1 MGVVVEVR
9 SVSKVYAS
17 ERGPVNALQKFSMTV
32 EEGDFVAI
40 VGPSGCGKT
49 TLLWGLTGLHP
60 FTGGEALML
69 GTPMQ
74 RPRKDIGI
82 IFQQANLLPWR
93 TLLQN
98 IMFPLEIM
106 RENLANYRERVKE
119 LIASVQL
126 DGFENHFPREL
137 SGGMQ
142 QRASIV
148 RALSFDPKILLMD
161 EPFGALDAYTRDE
174 MDTLI
179 LSIWKQTRKTIA
191 FVTHRIEE
199 AVYLANTV
207 YVMTPRPGT
216 NSAVFQIDLPRPRP
230 EGITMDRKYFEIV
243 AEIKRKI
250 VSDVE
255 EQKRQGLYS
264 EPGLQHRDLRKY
276 RHGSIRQG
284 AGGEGPRV
292 RGPRRA
298 GQPRGAGHLGHRD
311 GGADPRLEAG
321 GWASWRWRCWS
332 SGAGSWSC
340 A

>member
-1 MGVVVEVR
+1 MGVIVDVQG
-9 SVSKVYAS
+9 VSKIYAS
-17 ERGPVNALQKFSMTV
+17 ERGPVNALQNFSMTV

-60 FTGGEALML
+60 FTSGQALML
-69 GTPMQ
+69 GIPMEK
-74 RPRKDIGI
+74 PRKEVGI

-93 TLLQN
+93 NLLQN
-98 IMFPLEIM
+98 ILFPLEIM
-106 RENLANYRERVKE
+106 KEDLSLYRERVRD
-119 LIASVQL
+119 LIASVEL

-179 LSIWKQTRKTIA
+179 LGIWKNTRKTIV

-216 NSAVFQIDLPRPRP
+216 NSTVFHIDLPRPRP
-230 EGITMDRKYFEIV
+230 EGITMDRRYFEIV

-250 VSDVE
+250 VTDVE
-255 EQKRQGLYS
+255 EQKRQGKYASQAYS
-264 EPGLQHRDLRKY
+264 T
-276 RHGSIRQG
+276 
-284 AGGEGPRV
+284 V
-292 RGPRRA
+292 T
-298 GQPRGAGHLGHRD
+298 
-311 GGADPRLEAG
+311 
-321 GWASWRWRCWS
+321 
-332 SGAGSWSC
+332 
-340 A
+340 

>member
-1 MGVVVEVR
+1 MPVIVDVQG
-9 SVSKVYAS
+9 VSKVYAS
-17 ERGPVNALQKFSMTV
+17 ERGPVNALSNFSMTV

-60 FTGGEALML
+60 FTSGQALML
-69 GTPMQ
+69 GERMEK
-74 RPRKDIGI
+74 PRRDVGI

-93 TLLQN
+93 NLLQN
-98 IMFPLEIM
+98 ILFPLEIM
-106 RENLANYRERVKE
+106 KENVSAHRERVRE

-126 DGFENHFPREL
+126 DGFENHYPREL

-179 LSIWKQTRKTIA
+179 LGIWKETRKTIA

-216 NSAVFQIDLPRPRP
+216 NSTVFHVDLPRPRP

-250 VSDVE
+250 VADVE
-255 EQKRQGLYS
+255 QQKREGKYS
-264 EPGLQHRDLRKY
+264 SQAY
-276 RHGSIRQG
+276 ST
-284 AGGEGPRV
+284 V
-292 RGPRRA
+292 
-298 GQPRGAGHLGHRD
+298 
-311 GGADPRLEAG
+311 
-321 GWASWRWRCWS
+321 S
-332 SGAGSWSC
+332 
-340 A
+340 

>member
-98 IMFPLEIM
+98 ILFPLEIM

-142 QRASIV
+142 QRASIA

-179 LSIWKQTRKTIA
+179 LGIWKQTRKTIA

-243 AEIKRKI
+243 AEIKRRI

-264 EPGLQHRDLRKY
+264 SQAY
-276 RHGSIRQG
+276 ST
-284 AGGEGPRV
+284 V
-292 RGPRRA
+292 T
-298 GQPRGAGHLGHRD
+298 
-311 GGADPRLEAG
+311 
-321 GWASWRWRCWS
+321 
-332 SGAGSWSC
+332 
-340 A
+340 

>member
-1 MGVVVEVR
+1 MGVIVDVQG
-9 SVSKVYAS
+9 VSKIYAS
-17 ERGPVNALQKFSMTV
+17 ERGPVNALQNFSMTV

-60 FTGGEALML
+60 FTSGQALML
-69 GTPMQ
+69 GIPMEK
-74 RPRKDIGI
+74 PRREVGI

-93 TLLQN
+93 NLMQN
-98 IMFPLEIM
+98 ILFPLEIM
-106 RENLANYRERVKE
+106 KEDLSLYRERVRE

-142 QRASIV
+142 QRASIA

-179 LSIWKQTRKTIA
+179 LGIWKNTKKTIA

-216 NSAVFQIDLPRPRP
+216 NSTVFHIDLPRPRP
-230 EGITMDRKYFEIV
+230 ADITMDRRYFEIV
-243 AEIKRKI
+243 AEIKRRI

-255 EQKRQGLYS
+255 EQKRQGKYASQAYS
-264 EPGLQHRDLRKY
+264 T
-276 RHGSIRQG
+276 
-284 AGGEGPRV
+284 V
-292 RGPRRA
+292 T
-298 GQPRGAGHLGHRD
+298 
-311 GGADPRLEAG
+311 
-321 GWASWRWRCWS
+321 
-332 SGAGSWSC
+332 
-340 A
+340 

>member
-1 MGVVVEVR
+1 MGVVAEVR

-74 RPRKDIGI
+74 KPRKDIGI

-106 RENLANYRERVKE
+106 RENLAGHAGRVKE

-207 YVMTPRPGT
+207 YVMTPRPGS

-264 EPGLQHRDLRKY
+264 SQAY
-276 RHGSIRQG
+276 ST
-284 AGGEGPRV
+284 V
-292 RGPRRA
+292 T
-298 GQPRGAGHLGHRD
+298 
-311 GGADPRLEAG
+311 
-321 GWASWRWRCWS
+321 
-332 SGAGSWSC
+332 
-340 A
+340 

>member
-69 GTPMQ
+69 GTPMR

-106 RENLANYRERVKE
+106 RENLSNYRERVKQ

-216 NSAVFQIDLPRPRP
+216 NSAMFHIDLPRPRP

-264 EPGLQHRDLRKY
+264 SQAY
-276 RHGSIRQG
+276 ST
-284 AGGEGPRV
+284 V
-292 RGPRRA
+292 T
-298 GQPRGAGHLGHRD
+298 
-311 GGADPRLEAG
+311 
-321 GWASWRWRCWS
+321 
-332 SGAGSWSC
+332 
-340 A
+340 

>member
-106 RENLANYRERVKE
+106 RENLANYRERVKG

-126 DGFENHFPREL
+126 GGFENHFPREL

-179 LSIWKQTRKTIA
+179 LGIWKQTRKTIA

-216 NSAVFQIDLPRPRP
+216 NSAVFQIELPRPRP

-264 EPGLQHRDLRKY
+264 SQAY
-276 RHGSIRQG
+276 ST
-284 AGGEGPRV
+284 V
-292 RGPRRA
+292 T
-298 GQPRGAGHLGHRD
+298 
-311 GGADPRLEAG
+311 
-321 GWASWRWRCWS
+321 
-332 SGAGSWSC
+332 
-340 A
+340 

>member
-1 MGVVVEVR
+1 MGVVLDVQG
-9 SVSKVYAS
+9 VSKVYAS
-17 ERGPVNALQKFSMTV
+17 ERGPVNALSNFSMKV

-60 FTGGEALML
+60 FTGGQALVL
-69 GTPMQ
+69 GERMEK
-74 RPRKDIGI
+74 PRKDVGI

-93 TLLQN
+93 NLWQN
-98 IMFPLEIM
+98 MLFPLEIM
-106 RENLANYRERVKE
+106 REDLSRYRDRVQE
-119 LIASVQL
+119 LIKSVQL

-179 LSIWKQTRKTIA
+179 LGIWKQTRKTIA

-216 NSAVFQIDLPRPRP
+216 NSSVFHIDLPRPRP
-230 EGITMDRKYFEIV
+230 EGIQMEPRYFEIV

-250 VSDVE
+250 VKDVE
-255 EQKRQGLYS
+255 EQKNRGLY
-264 EPGLQHRDLRKY
+264 
-276 RHGSIRQG
+276 
-284 AGGEGPRV
+284 
-292 RGPRRA
+292 
-298 GQPRGAGHLGHRD
+298 
-311 GGADPRLEAG
+311 
-321 GWASWRWRCWS
+321 ASQAYS
-332 SGAGSWSC
+332 TVT
-340 A
+340 